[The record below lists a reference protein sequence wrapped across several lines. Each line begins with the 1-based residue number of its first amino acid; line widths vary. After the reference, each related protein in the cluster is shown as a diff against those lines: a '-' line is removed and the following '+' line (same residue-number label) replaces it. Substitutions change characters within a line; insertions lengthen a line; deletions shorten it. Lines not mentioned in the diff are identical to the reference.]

1 MILDCAKNVDIRD
14 LKNKINSCL
23 KIEKFEAFKTSQGI
37 LNQQFDDRSKET
49 DESLKNFQI
58 LIEMSQ
64 GNIDKIMNDMEQVK
78 DRQAEVITQ
87 DDLNELRERIEVKAD
102 KLDLIKMYDLK
113 ANKLDIT
120 SLTKTLDE
128 LHNQIQCTSKINVS
142 ILKTLTLEAKNK
154 ESEELKSKNRH
165 ILLTHASQLSNYI
178 CDFKLGDAQVNKNK
192 FENEHMSGFKDF
204 AEHDLQDVKKLLATF
219 KEVNL

>member
-23 KIEKFEAFKTSQGI
+23 KIEKFEAFRTSQGI
-37 LNQQFDDRSKET
+37 LNGQFEAKSKET
-49 DESLKNFQI
+49 DDQLKSFQI
-58 LIEMSQ
+58 LIDMSQ
-64 GNIDKIMNDMEQVK
+64 GNIDKMMNDMDQVK

-102 KLDLIKMYDLK
+102 KLDLLKMYDLK

-120 SLTKTLDE
+120 SLTKTMDE
-128 LHNQIQCTSKINVS
+128 LHNQIQCTSQVNVS

-154 ESEELKSKNRH
+154 DNHELKSKNRH
-165 ILLTHASQLSNYI
+165 ILLTHASHLS
-178 CDFKLGDAQVNKNK
+178 
-192 FENEHMSGFKDF
+192 
-204 AEHDLQDVKKLLATF
+204 T
-219 KEVNL
+219 